1 MGRWS
6 RTLVSR
12 WLVGTIPDV
21 DEALAGQIAELDEF
35 LAGLSEEDWTR
46 PSRCEGWSVADV
58 ALHLAQTNEIAIA
71 SAEGRFAEVVALFT
85 AGGAAQNVDEGAAIA
100 VERERGQPPEA
111 VFARWRA
118 SATAMRDVL
127 AAADPGERVTW
138 VAGQLS
144 VRTLTTTR
152 LAETWIHTADVT
164 HALGVEPAATARL
177 WHIARLAWRTLP
189 YAFLRAGRE
198 LSGPVAF
205 ELTGPE
211 GEDDVWRFL
220 PDAADTEATTRV
232 SGPARDLCLVA
243 ARRVDPP
250 ETGLVATGPDAAAV
264 LDLVRTYA

>member
-1 MGRWS
+1 
-6 RTLVSR
+6 
-12 WLVGTIPDV
+12 VGTIPDA

-35 LAGLSEEDWTR
+35 LAGLNDGDWAR
-46 PSRCEGWSVADV
+46 PSRCEGWSVSDV
-58 ALHLAQTNEIAIA
+58 VLHLAQTNEMAIA
-71 SAEGRFAEVVALFT
+71 SAEGRFDEVVEMFT
-85 AGGAAQNVDEGAAIA
+85 AGGEAQNVDEGAAIA
-100 VERERGQPPEA
+100 VERERGQSPDA

-118 SATAMRDVL
+118 SATAMRDRL

-152 LAETWIHTADVT
+152 LAETWIHTGDVT
-164 HALGVEPAATARL
+164 HALGIEPAGSARL

-189 YAFLRAGRE
+189 YAFLRDGGRE

-205 ELTGPE
+205 ELTNPE
-211 GEDDVWRFL
+211 DEDDVWRFV
-220 PDAADTEATTRV
+220 PDPADAEGTEAATRV

-243 ARRVDPP
+243 ARRVDPH
-250 ETGLVATGPDAAAV
+250 ETALVATGPDAAAV